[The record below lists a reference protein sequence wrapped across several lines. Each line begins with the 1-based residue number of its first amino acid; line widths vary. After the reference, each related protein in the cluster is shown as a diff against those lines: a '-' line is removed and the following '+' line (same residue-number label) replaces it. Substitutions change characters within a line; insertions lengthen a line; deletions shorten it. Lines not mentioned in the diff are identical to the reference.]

1 MNKQFPH
8 LYRLILLLSDLLFV
22 FAGLSYAILL
32 NDYFKDLPQQ
42 TIWDYSRMIPVIAVA
57 AWILLAVNGL
67 ISIQRLLLPQV
78 IVAVGLTV
86 FQLM

>member
-8 LYRLILLLSDLLFV
+8 LYRLTLLLSDLLFV

-42 TIWDYSRMIPVIAVA
+42 TIWDYSRMIPVIGVCQDSCRMN
-57 AWILLAVNGL
+57 LKNGY
-67 ISIQRLLLPQV
+67 SI
-78 IVAVGLTV
+78 
-86 FQLM
+86 